1 MNELKDDIIT
11 LKLAENPSEDD
22 KEKLKYILGALV
34 NQVVFVKES
43 LVIAK
48 MNEMHTLA
56 TSEIEKKDNS
66 ANAKVVDFS

>member
-1 MNELKDDIIT
+1 LKD
-11 LKLAENPSEDD
+11 LLS
-22 KEKLKYILGALV
+22 ALV
-34 NQVVFVKES
+34 NQVRITKEA